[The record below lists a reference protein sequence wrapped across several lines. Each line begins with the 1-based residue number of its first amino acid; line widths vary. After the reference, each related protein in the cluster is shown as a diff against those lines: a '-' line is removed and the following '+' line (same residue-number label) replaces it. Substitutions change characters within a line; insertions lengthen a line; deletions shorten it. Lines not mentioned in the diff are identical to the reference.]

1 VYIAVVYLLPP
12 RLTALIVA
20 LLSIVPMATKINLQ
34 MQRPTVEWIIGMSG
48 APTKVW
54 NY

>member
-1 VYIAVVYLLPP
+1 MYIAVVYLLPS

-20 LLSIVPMATKINLQ
+20 LLSIVPTATKINLQ
-34 MQRPTVEWIIGMSG
+34 LQHPIVEWIIGMSG